1 MNMKY
6 LCTAT
11 SRNTKTG
18 NVPGI
23 SIGDT
28 RADSIRSCA
37 DVGCPLLH
45 QKYGGQ
51 GGKGKPTCYAQ
62 HGSPSF
68 AHSAMVKASARGKD
82 YSLATA
88 LDNAARSARMV
99 RVGVIG
105 DPAGLSRLDGAIIR
119 SLVAGAGLALV
130 GYTHGW
136 TRKAAKHWRGSLM
149 ASCDS
154 LADADRA
161 IASGW
166 RATVVLPWDHK
177 GRTFNTPDG
186 HKGIVCPA
194 ILAPSKVT
202 CNDCRLCDASM
213 RGPVIGFPDHGP
225 GTNGGAK

>member
-1 MNMKY
+1 MKY

-28 RADSIRSCA
+28 RADSIKSCA

-45 QKYGGQ
+45 HKYGGQ
-51 GGKGKPTCYAQ
+51 GGKDKPTCYAQ

-88 LDNAARSARMV
+88 IANSSRSARMV

-105 DPAGLSRLDGAIIR
+105 DPAGVSPIDSAYIR
-119 SLVAGAGLALV
+119 QTIKQAGLALV

-136 TRKAAKHWRGSLM
+136 ALDKARHWRGSLM
-149 ASCDS
+149 ASCAT
-154 LADADRA
+154 LAETDTA
-161 IASGW
+161 IANGW
-166 RATVVLPWDHK
+166 RATVVLPADHE
-177 GRTFNTPDG
+177 GRTFTTPDG

-194 ILAPSKVT
+194 IVKPGKVT
-202 CNDCRLCDASM
+202 CNDCRLCDGSKA
-213 RGPVIGFPDHGP
+213 GPVIGFPDHGP
-225 GTNGGAK
+225 TARGGAK